1 MLSAYQAVFPECF
14 WTTAHIL
21 HILRIFLGS
30 NPNLFSWTQCWNTHP
45 SWRNTHKYLLQH
57 LRVFLTLFQLNWVA
71 KWEQDWNYFL
81 EFSEIGQFPTA
92 HPTIS
97 DVLWCAGNPCCK
109 VFVMLLLQS
118 LKPHLPPVL
127 VVSNGTVYICINH
140 LSLDRG
146 EKHNQETFSPKT
158 VRAGTEPNV

>member
-92 HPTIS
+92 HPTVSYIH
-97 DVLWCAGNPCCK
+97 WCAGNPCC
-109 VFVMLLLQS
+109 
-118 LKPHLPPVL
+118 
-127 VVSNGTVYICINH
+127 ICICNALTSESEASSSSRACCLQWH
-140 LSLDRG
+140 CLYLHKPSQPGQRR
-146 EKHNQETFSPKT
+146 ETQTGDIFT
-158 VRAGTEPNV
+158 